1 MMNKHTKGP
10 WHFAADA
17 RENGFERTEVPFDY
31 RGSGF
36 CGNPT
41 IYGAD
46 GEEVVGC
53 DEYYVFRNEA
63 DVRLICAAPD
73 LLEALQELFADY
85 KSLADSGDA
94 GFWSLEDQDVGKK
107 AIAAI
112 NKATGVN
119 DE

>member
-1 MMNKHTKGP
+1 MNKHTKGP

-53 DEYYVFRNEA
+53 DEYYVFSNEA

-73 LLEALQELFADY
+73 LLEALIEMMDY
-85 KSLADSGDA
+85 SGIIEERCDCVA
-94 GFWSLEDQDVGKK
+94 TNKARAAIDK
-107 AIAAI
+107 AI
-112 NKATGVN
+112 GVN